1 MTPGGDAG
9 GPAPFVLPGP
19 PPARE
24 TLTGWQQWRT
34 ARDAFQPAPR
44 LDRPAWRALP
54 PRRRMLY
61 DLHRAA
67 THANLPLQQ
76 TPMSQAVTRVL
87 RGRIESNALK
97 HKPSTRAGVMI
108 TGGGYQGKT
117 ETACEVAAD
126 FEDAWLELHR
136 HLNPSA
142 MAGTRDLHA
151 PVAYVQT
158 PVTAKPKSTC
168 KAILGFYGADTKNMD
183 LPDLVR
189 QVAASIRDHGT
200 KALLLDDIT
209 RLRMHRADDQ
219 DVLDLIRA
227 FMSMHVT
234 LVLIGV
240 DIPGSGLLREGRHD
254 PRTGQWAFPPSRH
267 AGAHQLE
274 ATQTERRFDLV
285 ELDRFRYDT
294 PAQIT
299 AWTRHLA
306 AVEQQLRLMDA
317 GPGMLTDGTMPEYL
331 YRRTNGVVGLLE
343 RLIEDGCREA
353 VDTGTERLDQALLDN
368 VALSLPDTRPRRRGR
383 RDSRHPART
392 SPVRRQ
398 RSREASAGATLSS
411 MTAVRRPGE
420 PDHDPGSGQA
430 GPLPRS
436 LDPLPDES
444 LPGYLLRLAHRL
456 GLAPARVMQLTGLT
470 AGRDG
475 LQTARRSLMMHLDEA
490 RAGAFSRITRLA
502 ATEVSQLCISSMSG
516 QYPWAEPQVTADQ
529 WGPRALADPWVFT
542 SATRYCPQ
550 CLAGDGSS
558 DPAAARRRL
567 AEGMAAAGRV
577 RLPRAPAATGTP
589 VSLLPAASP
598 VRGTRSARPA
608 HPARRRRRPAP
619 RPVPDRPQAAGR
631 RPARPPLRSQARYPG
646 AARRR
651 SPGPR

>member
-1 MTPGGDAG
+1 MTPGRQPQPAGDAG
-9 GPAPFVLPGP
+9 GSVPFVLTGP

-24 TLTGWQQWRT
+24 TLAGWQQWRT
-34 ARDAFQPAPR
+34 TRAAFQPAPR
-44 LDRPAWRALP
+44 LDRAAWRALP

-76 TPMSQAVTRVL
+76 TPMSQAVTRAL

-126 FEDAWLELHR
+126 FEDAWLELHH
-136 HLNPSA
+136 HLNPDA
-142 MAGTRDLHA
+142 LAGTRDLHA
-151 PVAYVQT
+151 PVAYAQT
-158 PVTAKPKSTC
+158 PVTAKPKSAC

-254 PRTGQWAFPPSRH
+254 PRTGQWLFPPSRH
-267 AGAHQLE
+267 AGIHGLE

-306 AVEQQLRLMDA
+306 GIEQQLRLMDA
-317 GPGMLTDGTMPEYL
+317 APGMLTDGTMPEYL

-353 VDTGTERLDQALLDN
+353 IGTGTELLTQALLDN
-368 VALSLPDTRPRRRGR
+368 VALSLPDIRGR
-383 RDSRHPART
+383 DAEAGEIPPIPPGPA
-392 SPVRRQ
+392 
-398 RSREASAGATLSS
+398 
-411 MTAVRRPGE
+411 
-420 PDHDPGSGQA
+420 QA
-430 GPLPRS
+430 GGSR
-436 LDPLPDES
+436 
-444 LPGYLLRLAHRL
+444 
-456 GLAPARVMQLTGLT
+456 TGKRT
-470 AGRDG
+470 RGRNTVFDD
-475 LQTARRSLMMHLDEA
+475 R
-490 RAGAFSRITRLA
+490 
-502 ATEVSQLCISSMSG
+502 
-516 QYPWAEPQVTADQ
+516 
-529 WGPRALADPWVFT
+529 GP
-542 SATRYCPQ
+542 
-550 CLAGDGSS
+550 
-558 DPAAARRRL
+558 
-567 AEGMAAAGRV
+567 
-577 RLPRAPAATGTP
+577 ATGTG
-589 VSLLPAASP
+589 S
-598 VRGTRSARPA
+598 
-608 HPARRRRRPAP
+608 
-619 RPVPDRPQAAGR
+619 
-631 RPARPPLRSQARYPG
+631 
-646 AARRR
+646 
-651 SPGPR
+651 